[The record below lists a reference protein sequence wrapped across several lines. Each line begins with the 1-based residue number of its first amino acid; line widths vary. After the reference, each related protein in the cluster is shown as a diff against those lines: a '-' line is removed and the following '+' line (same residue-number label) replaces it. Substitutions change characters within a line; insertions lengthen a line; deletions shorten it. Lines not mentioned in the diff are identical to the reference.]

1 MSTIKIQVIP
11 AKYRTEVLVDNK
23 FAYQTGI
30 HPDIEMVNLKRLI
43 ELLGLSDTVEITDK
57 ERV

>member
-1 MSTIKIQVIP
+1 MKIQVVT
-11 AKYRTEVLVDNK
+11 KRNYRTEVLVDNK

-43 ELLGLSDTVEITDK
+43 ELLGLENVEVTNK